1 MSFNRGAKRPVRS
14 VLTVALITAAAA
26 VAAPAFA
33 AGPYSQ
39 TVFFGDSLTDGGFF
53 RPLLPASVRPVT
65 GQFTTNP
72 GLVWSQYLADFYGT
86 GAAANGNGQTGTN
99 YAAGGARVGINTT
112 GALGPIPSLATQVTN
127 YLAAN
132 GGRAD
137 SRALFTVWGGANDLF
152 AITNAGANPTTTITN
167 AVTSEI
173 GIVAQLQNAGAKY
186 ILVATV
192 PDLGLTPAFR
202 ALGPTAQA
210 QGTALTTTYNNSLFS
225 GLASN
230 GLRVIPLDTFN
241 LIREITASPAA
252 YGFSNIAGTACQPQ
266 ITANSL
272 TCNPTSYVTPDAPN
286 TYLFADGV
294 HPTSRAHQILSQYA
308 VSVLEA
314 PRQIALLPHATAV
327 VGRAR
332 ADRVSSH
339 LADKPDGDGMRW
351 WIDGRADFQRY
362 DDGNTYDGV
371 GPAFTGGIDWTSGN
385 FVYGGFAGLGRNFSD
400 FGLRGGDFDQTDGT
414 LGGFAGW
421 YGDNAWVNGQLSY
434 SMIRYEVNREVWLGP
449 VKRGHSGSPDGSN
462 LTFGVNAG
470 YNFTDEALTHGP
482 VVSVLAQQI
491 DIDGY
496 AEDQPTLSTSLA
508 YPDQSFD
515 SLITSLGWQANYKI
529 NDHLTPYA
537 RMTWDVEHEDQAK
550 EAFARS
556 QSITGSLQYAVPGQ
570 TFDDSYLTLQMGAR
584 TELFGMDANIGASV
598 TTMQGG
604 GNDATLFATFGKQ
617 F

>member
-1 MSFNRGAKRPVRS
+1 M
-14 VLTVALITAAAA
+14 
-26 VAAPAFA
+26 
-33 AGPYSQ
+33 
-39 TVFFGDSLTDGGFF
+39 
-53 RPLLPASVRPVT
+53 
-65 GQFTTNP
+65 
-72 GLVWSQYLADFYGT
+72 
-86 GAAANGNGQTGTN
+86 
-99 YAAGGARVGINTT
+99 
-112 GALGPIPSLATQVTN
+112 
-127 YLAAN
+127 
-132 GGRAD
+132 
-137 SRALFTVWGGANDLF
+137 WGGANDLF
-152 AITNAGANPTTTITN
+152 AITNAGAPAATTIAS

-173 GIVAQLQNAGAKY
+173 GIVSQLQNAGAKY

-202 ALGPTAQA
+202 AQGATAQA
-210 QGTALTTTYNNSLFS
+210 QGTALTTTYNSSLFS

-272 TCNPTSYVTPDAPN
+272 TCNPSSYVTPDAPN

-339 LADKPDGDGMRW
+339 LAGKPDGDGMRW
-351 WIDGRADFQRY
+351 WVDTRADVQRY
-362 DDGNTYDGV
+362 DDANSYDGV
-371 GPAFTGGIDWTSGN
+371 APAVTGGVDWTSGN

-515 SLITSLGWQANYKI
+515 SLITSLGWQASYKI

>member
-152 AITNAGANPTTTITN
+152 AITNAGAPAATTIAN

-173 GIVAQLQNAGAKY
+173 GIVSQLQNAGAKY

-210 QGTALTTTYNNSLFS
+210 QGTALTTTYNSSLFS

-272 TCNPTSYVTPDAPN
+272 TCNPTSYVTPNAPN

-339 LADKPDGDGMRW
+339 LAGKPDGDGMRW
-351 WIDGRADFQRY
+351 WVDTRADVQRY
-362 DDGNTYDGV
+362 DDANSYDGV
-371 GPAFTGGIDWTSGN
+371 APALTGGVDWTSGN
-385 FVYGGFAGLGRNFSD
+385 FVYGGFAGVGRNFSD

-434 SMIRYEVNREVWLGP
+434 SMLRYEVNREVWLGP

-470 YNFTDEALTHGP
+470 YNFTGEALTHGP

-570 TFDDSYLTLQMGAR
+570 TFDDTYLTLQMGAR

>member
-53 RPLLPASVRPVT
+53 RPLLPASVRPLT

-72 GLVWSQYLADFYGT
+72 GFVWSQYLADFYGT
-86 GAAANGNGQTGTN
+86 GAVPNGNGQTGTN
-99 YAAGGARVGINTT
+99 YAAGGARVGINST

-152 AITNAGANPTTTITN
+152 AITNAGAPATTTITN

-210 QGTALTTTYNNSLFS
+210 QGTALTTTYNSSLFS

-339 LADKPDGDGMRW
+339 LAGKPEGDGMRW
-351 WIDGRADFQRY
+351 WVDTRADVQRY
-362 DDGNTYDGV
+362 DDANSYDGV
-371 GPAFTGGIDWTSGN
+371 APALTGGVDWTSGN

-400 FGLRGGDFDQTDGT
+400 FGLRGGDFDQTDAT

-434 SMIRYEVNREVWLGP
+434 SMLRYEVNREVWLGP

>member
-99 YAAGGARVGINTT
+99 YAAGGARVGINST
-112 GALGPIPSLATQVTN
+112 GALGPIPSLATQVNN

-152 AITNAGANPTTTITN
+152 AITNAGAPAATTIAS

-173 GIVAQLQNAGAKY
+173 GIVSQLQNAGAKY

-210 QGTALTTTYNNSLFS
+210 QGTALTTTYNSSLFS

-339 LADKPDGDGMRW
+339 LAGKPEGDGMRW
-351 WIDGRADFQRY
+351 WVDTRADVQRY
-362 DDGNTYDGV
+362 DDANSYDGV
-371 GPAFTGGIDWTSGN
+371 APAVTGGVDWTSGN
-385 FVYGGFAGLGRNFSD
+385 FVYGGFAGVGRNFSD

-515 SLITSLGWQANYKI
+515 SLITSLGWQASYKI
-529 NDHLTPYA
+529 NDHLAPYA

>member
-1 MSFNRGAKRPVRS
+1 MSFNRGAKRPIRS
-14 VLTVALITAAAA
+14 LLTVALITATAA
-26 VAAPAFA
+26 VAAPALA

-86 GAAANGNGQTGTN
+86 GAVPNGNGQTGTN
-99 YAAGGARVGINTT
+99 YAAGGARVGINST

-152 AITNAGANPTTTITN
+152 AITNAGAPAATTIAS

-173 GIVAQLQNAGAKY
+173 GIVTQLQNAGAKY

-192 PDLGLTPAFR
+192 PDLGLTPGFR
-202 ALGPTAQA
+202 AQGAAVQA
-210 QGTALTTTYNNSLFS
+210 TGTALTTTYNTSLFN
-225 GLASN
+225 GLASS

-241 LIREITASPAA
+241 LLREITAAPAA
-252 YGFSNIAGTACQPQ
+252 YGFTNITGTACQPQ

-272 TCNPTSYVTPDAPN
+272 TCNPSSYVTPDAPN

-294 HPTSRAHQILSQYA
+294 HPTSRAHQIVSQYA

-314 PRQIALLPHATAV
+314 PRQLAVLPHSTAV

-339 LADKPDGDGMRW
+339 LAGKPEGDGMRW
-351 WIDGRADFQRY
+351 WADTRIDFQRY
-362 DDGNTYDGV
+362 DDGNLYDGV
-371 GPAFTGGIDWTSGN
+371 GPALTGGVDWTSGN
-385 FVYGGFAGLGRNFSD
+385 FVYGGFAGLSRNASD
-400 FGLRGGDFDQTDGT
+400 FGLRGGDFDQTEGT

-434 SMIRYEVNREVWLGP
+434 TFSSYDVNRDVVLGP
-449 VKRGHSGSPDGSN
+449 VTRTHSGSPDGSN

-470 YNFTDEALTHGP
+470 FNFTSEALTHGP
-482 VVSVLAQQI
+482 VLGVLMQRI
-491 DIDGY
+491 DVDGY
-496 AEDQPTLSTSLA
+496 AEDQPTLSTALA

-515 SLITSLGWQANYKI
+515 SMITSLGWQASYKI
-529 NDHLTPYA
+529 NDHLTPYT
-537 RMTWDVEHEDQAK
+537 RMTWDMEHEDQAE

-556 QSITGSLQYAVPGQ
+556 QSIAGSLEYAVPGLE
-570 TFDDSYLTLQMGAR
+570 FDDTYLTLQIGAR

-598 TTMQGG
+598 TTAQGS

>member
-86 GAAANGNGQTGTN
+86 GAAPNGNGQTGTN
-99 YAAGGARVGINTT
+99 YAAGGARVGINST

-152 AITNAGANPTTTITN
+152 AITNAGAPAATTIAS

-173 GIVAQLQNAGAKY
+173 GIVSQLQNAGAKY

-202 ALGPTAQA
+202 AQGATVQA
-210 QGTALTTTYNNSLFS
+210 QGTALTTTYNSSLFS

-339 LADKPDGDGMRW
+339 LAGKPDGDGMRW
-351 WIDGRADFQRY
+351 WVDTRADVQRY
-362 DDGNTYDGV
+362 DDANSYDGV
-371 GPAFTGGIDWTSGN
+371 APALTGGVDWTSGN

-496 AEDQPTLSTSLA
+496 AEDQPTLATSLA

-515 SLITSLGWQANYKI
+515 SLITSLGWQASYKI
-529 NDHLTPYA
+529 NDHLAPYA

>member
-53 RPLLPASVRPVT
+53 RPLLPASVRPLT

-72 GLVWSQYLADFYGT
+72 GFVWSQYLADFYGT
-86 GAAANGNGQTGTN
+86 GATPNGNGQTGTN
-99 YAAGGARVGINTT
+99 YAAGGARVGINST

-152 AITNAGANPTTTITN
+152 AITNAGAPAATTIAN

-202 ALGPTAQA
+202 AQGATAQA
-210 QGTALTTTYNNSLFS
+210 QGTALTTTYNSSLFS

-339 LADKPDGDGMRW
+339 LAGKPEGDGMRW
-351 WIDGRADFQRY
+351 WVDTRADVQRY
-362 DDGNTYDGV
+362 DDANSYDGV
-371 GPAFTGGIDWTSGN
+371 APAVTGGVDWTSGN

-515 SLITSLGWQANYKI
+515 SLITSLGWQASYKI
-529 NDHLTPYA
+529 NDHLAPYA

>member
-1 MSFNRGAKRPVRS
+1 MSFNRGAKRPIRS
-14 VLTVALITAAAA
+14 LLAAAVITVTAAA
-26 VAAPAFA
+26 AAPAFA

-86 GAAANGNGQTGTN
+86 GAAPSGNGQTGTN
-99 YAAGGARVGINTT
+99 YAAGGARVGINST

-127 YLAAN
+127 HLAAN

-137 SRALFTVWGGANDLF
+137 SRALYTVWGGANDLF
-152 AITNAGANPTTTITN
+152 AITNAGAPAATTIAS

-173 GIVAQLQNAGAKY
+173 GIVNQLQTAGAKY

-202 ALGPTAQA
+202 ALGATAQA
-210 QGTALTTTYNNSLFS
+210 QGTALTTSYNTSLFN
-225 GLASN
+225 GLATA

-241 LIREITASPAA
+241 LIREITANASA
-252 YGFSNIAGTACQPQ
+252 YGFSNITGTACQPQ

-272 TCNPTSYVTPDAPN
+272 TCNPTSYVTPNAPN
-286 TYLFADGV
+286 THLFADGV

-308 VSVLEA
+308 ISVLEA
-314 PRQIALLPHATAV
+314 PRQIAVLPHATAV

-339 LADKPDGDGMRW
+339 LAGKPEGDGRRW
-351 WIDGRADFQRY
+351 WADARADFQRY
-362 DDGNTYDGV
+362 GGGDHYDGV
-371 GPAFTGGIDWTSGN
+371 GPTLTGGIDWTSGN
-385 FVYGGFAGLGRNFSD
+385 LVYGGFVGFGHNAYD
-400 FGLRGGDFDQTDGT
+400 FGLRGGDFDQTEAT

-421 YGDNAWVNGQLSY
+421 YGDKVWVNGQLSY
-434 SMIRYEVNREVWLGP
+434 TFASYDVNRDIVLGP
-449 VKRGHSGSPDGSN
+449 VTRTHSGSPDGKN
-462 LTFGVNAG
+462 LSFGVNAG
-470 YNFTDEALTHGP
+470 YNLGSEALTHGP
-482 VVSVLAQQI
+482 VASVLMQRI
-491 DIDGY
+491 DVDGY

-515 SLITSLGWQANYKI
+515 SMITSLGWQASYEI
-529 NDHLTPYA
+529 NDHLAPYA
-537 RMTWDVEHEDQAK
+537 RMTWDKEHEDAAA

-556 QSITGSLQYAVPGQ
+556 QSIAGSLPFAVPGQ
-570 TFDDSYLTLQMGAR
+570 SFDDSYLTLQMGAR
-584 TELFGMDANIGASV
+584 TELFGMDANIGANV

>member
-53 RPLLPASVRPVT
+53 RPLLPASVRPLT

-72 GLVWSQYLADFYGT
+72 GFVWSQYLADFYGT
-86 GAAANGNGQTGTN
+86 GATPNGNGQTGTN
-99 YAAGGARVGINTT
+99 YAAGGARVGINST

-152 AITNAGANPTTTITN
+152 AITNAGAPAATTIAN

-202 ALGPTAQA
+202 AQGATAQA
-210 QGTALTTTYNNSLFS
+210 QGTALTTTYNSSLFS

-339 LADKPDGDGMRW
+339 LAGKPEGDGMRW
-351 WIDGRADFQRY
+351 WVDTRADVQRY
-362 DDGNTYDGV
+362 DDANSYDGV
-371 GPAFTGGIDWTSGN
+371 APALTGGVDWTSGN

-400 FGLRGGDFDQTDGT
+400 FGLRGGHFDQTDGT

-482 VVSVLAQQI
+482 VISVLAQQI

-515 SLITSLGWQANYKI
+515 SLITSLGWQASYKI
-529 NDHLTPYA
+529 NDHLAPYA

>member
-1 MSFNRGAKRPVRS
+1 MSFNRGAKRPIRS
-14 VLTVALITAAAA
+14 LLAVALITATAA
-26 VAAPAFA
+26 VAAPALA

-39 TVFFGDSLTDGGFF
+39 TVFFGDSLTDSGFF

-86 GAAANGNGQTGTN
+86 GAVPNGNGQTGTN
-99 YAAGGARVGINTT
+99 YAAGGARVGINST
-112 GALGPIPSLATQVTN
+112 GALGPIPSLATQVNN
-127 YLAAN
+127 YLVAN

-152 AITNAGANPTTTITN
+152 AITNAGAPAATTIAN

-173 GIVAQLQNAGAKY
+173 GIVTQLQNAGAKY

-202 ALGPTAQA
+202 AQGPAVQA
-210 QGTALTTTYNNSLFS
+210 TGTALTTSYNTSLFS
-225 GLASN
+225 GLASR

-241 LIREITASPAA
+241 LLREITAAPAA

-272 TCNPTSYVTPDAPN
+272 TCNPSSYVTPDAPN

-294 HPTSRAHQILSQYA
+294 HPTSRAHQIVSQYA

-314 PRQIALLPHATAV
+314 PRQLAVLPHSTAV

-332 ADRVSSH
+332 ADRVSGH
-339 LADKPDGDGMRW
+339 LAAKPEGDGMRW
-351 WIDGRADFQRY
+351 WADTRIDFQRY
-362 DDGNTYDGV
+362 DDGNRYDGV
-371 GPAFTGGIDWTSGN
+371 GPALTGGVDWTSGN
-385 FVYGGFAGLGRNFSD
+385 FVYGGFAGLSRNAYD
-400 FGLRGGDFDQTDGT
+400 FGLRGGDFDQTEGT

-421 YGDNAWVNGQLSY
+421 YGDNVWVNGQLSY
-434 SMIRYEVNREVWLGP
+434 TFAKYDVNRDVVLGP
-449 VKRGHSGSPDGSN
+449 VTRTHSGSPDGSN
-462 LTFGVNAG
+462 ITFGVNAG
-470 YNFTDEALTHGP
+470 FNFTGEALTHGP
-482 VVSVLAQQI
+482 VLGVLMQRI
-491 DIDGY
+491 DVDGY
-496 AEDQPTLSTSLA
+496 AEDQPTLSTALA

-515 SLITSLGWQANYKI
+515 SMITSLGWQASYKI
-529 NDHLTPYA
+529 NDHLTPYT
-537 RMTWDVEHEDQAK
+537 RMTWDMEHEDQAE

-556 QSITGSLQYAVPGQ
+556 QSIAGSLEYAVPGLE
-570 TFDDSYLTLQMGAR
+570 FDDTYLTLQIGAR

-598 TTMQGG
+598 TTAQGS

>member
-1 MSFNRGAKRPVRS
+1 MSFNRGAKRPIRS
-14 VLTVALITAAAA
+14 LLTVALITATAA
-26 VAAPAFA
+26 VAAPALA

-86 GAAANGNGQTGTN
+86 GAVPNGNGQTGTN
-99 YAAGGARVGINTT
+99 YAAGGARVGINST

-152 AITNAGANPTTTITN
+152 AITNAGAPAATTIAS

-173 GIVAQLQNAGAKY
+173 GIVTQLQNAGAKY

-192 PDLGLTPAFR
+192 PDLGLTPGFR
-202 ALGPTAQA
+202 AQGAAVQA
-210 QGTALTTTYNNSLFS
+210 TGTALTTTYNTSLFN
-225 GLASN
+225 GLASS

-241 LIREITASPAA
+241 LLREITAAPAA
-252 YGFSNIAGTACQPQ
+252 YGFTNITGTACQPQ

-272 TCNPTSYVTPDAPN
+272 TCNPSSYVTPDAPN

-294 HPTSRAHQILSQYA
+294 HPTSRAHQIVSQYA
-308 VSVLEA
+308 VSILEA
-314 PRQIALLPHATAV
+314 PRQLAVLPHSTAV

-332 ADRVSSH
+332 ADRVSGH
-339 LADKPDGDGMRW
+339 LAGKPEGDGMRW
-351 WIDGRADFQRY
+351 WADTRIDFQRY
-362 DDGNTYDGV
+362 DDGNRYDGV
-371 GPAFTGGIDWTSGN
+371 GPALTGGVDWTSGN
-385 FVYGGFAGLGRNFSD
+385 FVYGGFAGLSRNAYD
-400 FGLRGGDFDQTDGT
+400 FGLRGGDFDQTEGT

-434 SMIRYEVNREVWLGP
+434 TFSSYDVNRDVVLGP
-449 VKRGHSGSPDGSN
+449 VTRTHSGSPDGSN

-470 YNFTDEALTHGP
+470 FNFTGEALTHGP
-482 VVSVLAQQI
+482 VLGVLMQRI
-491 DIDGY
+491 DVDGY
-496 AEDQPTLSTSLA
+496 AEDQPTLSTALA

-515 SLITSLGWQANYKI
+515 SMITSLGWQASYKI
-529 NDHLTPYA
+529 NDHLTPYT
-537 RMTWDVEHEDQAK
+537 RMTWDMEHEDQAE

-556 QSITGSLQYAVPGQ
+556 QSIAGSLEYAVPGLE
-570 TFDDSYLTLQMGAR
+570 FDDTYLTLQIGAR

-598 TTMQGG
+598 TTAQGS

>member
-1 MSFNRGAKRPVRS
+1 MSFNRGAKRPIRS
-14 VLTVALITAAAA
+14 LLAAA
-26 VAAPAFA
+26 VIVVTAGAAMPVSA

-39 TVFFGDSLTDGGFF
+39 TIFFGDSLTDSGFF

-72 GLVWSQYLADFYGT
+72 GFVWSQYLADFYGT
-86 GAAANGNGQTGTN
+86 SAAPNGNGQIGPN
-99 YAAGGARVGINTT
+99 YAAGGARVGINST
-112 GALGPIPSLATQVTN
+112 GALGPIPSMATQVTN

-137 SRALFTVWGGANDLF
+137 SRALYTVWGGANDLF
-152 AITNAGANPTTTITN
+152 AITSAGADPTTTIGG
-167 AVTSEI
+167 AVASEI
-173 GIVAQLQNAGAKY
+173 GIVTQLQNAGARY

-202 ALGPTAQA
+202 ALGTTAQA
-210 QGTALTTTYNNSLFS
+210 QGTALTTTYNNALFG

-241 LIREITASPAA
+241 LLREIIASPSV
-252 YGFSNIAGTACQPQ
+252 YGFGNVTGTACQPQ

-286 TYLFADGV
+286 TYAFADGV

-308 VSVLEA
+308 ISVLEA
-314 PRQIALLPHATAV
+314 PRQIAILPHTTAV

-332 ADRVSSH
+332 AERVSTH
-339 LADKPDGDGMRW
+339 LAGKPEGDGKRW
-351 WIDGRADFQRY
+351 WFDSRADFQRY
-362 DDGNTYDGV
+362 DHGKNYDGV
-371 GPAFTGGIDWTSGN
+371 GPAFTAGIDWTNGN
-385 FVYGGFAGLGRNFSD
+385 FVYGGFAGLGRNFSN
-400 FGLRGGDFDQTDGT
+400 FGPRSGDFEQLDGT

-421 YGDNAWVNGQLSY
+421 YGDHAWVNGQLSY
-434 SMIRYEVNREVWLGP
+434 SLIRYEVDREVWLGP
-449 VKRGHSGSPDGSN
+449 AKRSHSGSPDGSN
-462 LTFGVNAG
+462 LTFGINAG
-470 YNFTDEALTHGP
+470 YSFTGEALTHGP
-482 VVSVLAQQI
+482 VASVLMQRI
-491 DIDGY
+491 DVDGY

-515 SLITSLGWQANYKI
+515 SMITSLGWQASYKI
-529 NDHLTPYA
+529 NDKVAPYA
-537 RMTWDVEHEDQAK
+537 RVTWDIEHEDQAE

-556 QSITGSLQYAVPGQ
+556 QSIAGSLQFAVPGQ
-570 TFDDSYLTLQMGAR
+570 TFDDSYMTLQFGAR
-584 TELFGMDANIGASV
+584 TEMFGLDANIGASV
-598 TTMQGG
+598 TTAQDN
-604 GNDATLFATFGKQ
+604 GNDATVYASFGKS

>member
-1 MSFNRGAKRPVRS
+1 MSFNRGAKRPIRS
-14 VLTVALITAAAA
+14 LLAVALITATAA
-26 VAAPAFA
+26 VAAPALA

-72 GLVWSQYLADFYGT
+72 GLVWSQYLANFYGT
-86 GAAANGNGQTGTN
+86 GAVPNGNGQTGTN
-99 YAAGGARVGINTT
+99 YAAGGARVGINST
-112 GALGPIPSLATQVTN
+112 GALGPIPSLATQVNN
-127 YLAAN
+127 YLVAN

-152 AITNAGANPTTTITN
+152 AITNAGAPAATTIAN

-173 GIVAQLQNAGAKY
+173 GIVTQLQNAGAKY

-202 ALGPTAQA
+202 AQGPAVQA
-210 QGTALTTTYNNSLFS
+210 TGTALTTSYNTSLFS
-225 GLASN
+225 GLASR

-241 LIREITASPAA
+241 LLREITAAPAA

-272 TCNPTSYVTPDAPN
+272 TCNPSSYVTPDAPN

-294 HPTSRAHQILSQYA
+294 HPTSRAHQIVSQYA

-314 PRQIALLPHATAV
+314 PRQLAVLPHSTAV

-332 ADRVSSH
+332 ADRVSGH
-339 LADKPDGDGMRW
+339 LAAKPEGDGMRW
-351 WIDGRADFQRY
+351 WADTRIDFQRY
-362 DDGNTYDGV
+362 DDGNRYDGV
-371 GPAFTGGIDWTSGN
+371 GPALTGGVDWTSGN
-385 FVYGGFAGLGRNFSD
+385 FVYGGFAGLSRNAYD
-400 FGLRGGDFDQTDGT
+400 FGLRGGDFDQTEGT

-421 YGDNAWVNGQLSY
+421 YGDNVWVNGQLSY
-434 SMIRYEVNREVWLGP
+434 TFAKYDVNRDVVLGP
-449 VKRGHSGSPDGSN
+449 VTRTHSGSPDGSN
-462 LTFGVNAG
+462 ITFGVNAG
-470 YNFTDEALTHGP
+470 FNFTGEALTHGP
-482 VVSVLAQQI
+482 VLGVLMQRI
-491 DIDGY
+491 DVDGY
-496 AEDQPTLSTSLA
+496 AEDQPTLSTALA

-515 SLITSLGWQANYKI
+515 SMITSLGWQASYKI
-529 NDHLTPYA
+529 NDHLTPYT
-537 RMTWDVEHEDQAK
+537 RMTWDMEHEDQAE

-556 QSITGSLQYAVPGQ
+556 QSIAGSLEYAVPGLE
-570 TFDDSYLTLQMGAR
+570 FDDTYLTLQIGAR

-598 TTMQGG
+598 TTAQGS

>member
-1 MSFNRGAKRPVRS
+1 MSLNRGAKRPIRS
-14 VLTVALITAAAA
+14 LLAAAVITITAAA
-26 VAAPAFA
+26 AAPAFA

-86 GAAANGNGQTGTN
+86 RADPNGNGQTGTN
-99 YAAGGARVGINTT
+99 YAAGGARVGVNST

-127 YLAAN
+127 YLTAN

-137 SRALFTVWGGANDLF
+137 SRALYTVWGGANDLF
-152 AITNAGANPTTTITN
+152 AITNAGAPAATTIAS

-173 GIVAQLQNAGAKY
+173 GIVTQLQNAGARY

-192 PDLGLTPAFR
+192 PDLGVTPGFR
-202 ALGPTAQA
+202 ALGPAAQA
-210 QGTALTTTYNNSLFS
+210 NGTTLTTTYNNALFG
-225 GLASN
+225 GLATA

-241 LIREITASPAA
+241 LLREIAANASA
-252 YGFSNIAGTACQPQ
+252 YGFSNITGTACQPQ

-272 TCNPTSYVTPDAPN
+272 TCNPTSYVTPDAPSS
-286 TYLFADGV
+286 YLFADGV

-308 VSVLEA
+308 VSMLEA
-314 PRQIALLPHATAV
+314 PRQIAVLPHATAV

-332 ADRVSSH
+332 ADRVSGH
-339 LADKPDGDGMRW
+339 LAGKPEGDGMRW
-351 WIDGRADFQRY
+351 WADARADFQRY
-362 DDGNTYDGV
+362 GDGNRYDGV
-371 GPAFTGGIDWTSGN
+371 GPSLTGGVDWTSGN
-385 FVYGGFAGLGRNFSD
+385 FVYGGFVGFGRNGYD
-400 FGLRGGDFDQTDGT
+400 FGLRGGDFDQTEAT

-421 YGDNAWVNGQLSY
+421 YGENVWVNGQLSY
-434 SMIRYEVNREVWLGP
+434 TFASYDVNRDVVLGP
-449 VKRGHSGSPDGSN
+449 VTRTHSGSPDGKN
-462 LTFGVNAG
+462 LTFGVSAG
-470 YNFTDEALTHGP
+470 YNFGGEALTHGP
-482 VVSVLAQQI
+482 VASVLLQRI
-491 DIDGY
+491 DVDGY
-496 AEDQPTLSTSLA
+496 AEDQATLSTSLA

-515 SLITSLGWQANYKI
+515 SMITSLGWQASYEI
-529 NDHLTPYA
+529 NDHLAPYA
-537 RMTWDVEHEDQAK
+537 RMTWDQEHEDAPA

-556 QSITGSLQYAVPGQ
+556 QSIAGSLPFAVPGQ